1 MLSSHNHQ
9 FLKSIGIMR
18 SVQFVSS
25 TVEVQGHR
33 GASYIYPE
41 NTIESFIAAAESGSY
56 SKL

>member
-1 MLSSHNHQ
+1 MVTM
-9 FLKSIGIMR
+9 FKKSLGVMR

-41 NTIESFIAAAESGSY
+41 NTIESFIAAAEAGN
-56 SKL
+56 